1 MSDDTIT
8 THSQEYTERVR
19 RAAYLVVCDLCKAK
33 AGRPCTGIGI
43 RRNGSPVNYV
53 HWVRKSDSIRL
64 RVPKG
69 SLIGQ
74 RRMRMADL
82 EEEKLRAI
90 MIRPKGESGWYV
102 VGTIDGDNNTWA
114 NVESEILATYTDNP
128 DEVWELAIKEY
139 TQEELDALP
148 EFDGW

>member
-8 THSQEYTERVR
+8 TR
-19 RAAYLVVCDLCKAK
+19 
-33 AGRPCTGIGI
+33 
-43 RRNGSPVNYV
+43 
-53 HWVRKSDSIRL
+53 
-64 RVPKG
+64 
-69 SLIGQ
+69 
-74 RRMRMADL
+74 

-90 MIRPKGESGWYV
+90 MIRPNGESGWYV
-102 VGTIDGDNNTWA
+102 AGTIDGDNNTWA

-128 DEVWELAIKEY
+128 DEVWELAINEY